1 MTVAKNVVVTGGV
14 GRLGRFVVAE
24 LRKHGHNVTVLD
36 MREPQDGSR
45 YIRADIMDI
54 ASLRKAFE
62 GADAIAHLAGYDVD
76 FGYPSEEYIR
86 VNVSGSWNVLQV
98 AGELGIRKVVLSSSI
113 AACGLQDARPDHRPI
128 YLPVDEKQPDMPR
141 APYSVSKKLVE
152 ELALRV
158 AQAGK
163 IDIIVLRPM
172 MVLQQANIAKLVE
185 RAKNPND
192 RWLFYYVTPEDAAL
206 AYRGA
211 IEKESMSFGVF
222 FVGARDSCTA
232 VPTVEL
238 AQRLW
243 PGEIPIRKPE
253 VYEANPFASIFD
265 SSAAETAFG
274 YIPVSDWARLA
285 GITR

>member
-1 MTVAKNVVVTGGV
+1 MTAAKNVVVTGGV

-24 LRKHGHNVTVLD
+24 LRRHGHNVTVVD

-54 ASLRKAFE
+54 AALRKAFE

-86 VNVSGSWNVLQV
+86 VNVLGSWNVLQV
-98 AGELGIRKVVLSSSI
+98 AGDLGIRKVVLSSSI

-163 IDIIVLRPM
+163 IDVIVMRPM
-172 MVLQQANIAKLVE
+172 MVLQQANVPKLVE
-185 RAKNPND
+185 RAKNPRD

-211 IEKESMSFGVF
+211 IEKEDMSFGIF
-222 FVGARDSCTA
+222 FVGAKDSCTA
-232 VPTVEL
+232 VPTLEL

-243 PGEIPIRKPE
+243 PGEIPIRRPE
-253 VYEANPFASIFD
+253 VYAANSFASIFD
-265 SSAAETAFG
+265 SSAAEHAFG
-274 YIPVSDWARLA
+274 YTPVSDWTRLA

>member
-1 MTVAKNVVVTGGV
+1 MTAPKNVVVTGGV

-24 LRKHGHNVTVLD
+24 LKKHGHNVTVLD
-36 MREPQDGSR
+36 MKEPQDGSR
-45 YIRADIMDI
+45 FIRADIMDI

-62 GADAIAHLAGYDVD
+62 GADAVAHLAGYDVD
-76 FGYPSEEYIR
+76 FGYASEEYIR
-86 VNVSGSWNVLQV
+86 VNVSGTWTVLQV

-163 IDIIVLRPM
+163 IDVIVMRPM
-172 MVLQQANIAKLVE
+172 MVLQQANVAKLVE
-185 RAKNPND
+185 RAKDPKD

-211 IEKESMSFGVF
+211 LEKEGMSFGIF
-222 FVGARDSCTA
+222 FVGARDSCSS
-232 VPTVEL
+232 VPTLEL

-253 VYEANPFASIFD
+253 VYAANPFASIFD
-265 SSAAETAFG
+265 SSAAEKAFG
-274 YIPVSDWARLA
+274 YRPVSDWTRIA